1 MHELSV
7 TQSILDIALA
17 HAQGAGASRIL
28 KVNLVIGELSGLVG
42 EYIQFYFDFVSKGT
56 PAEGAELTFRRVPAR
71 FRCLDCGTE
80 YEPNG
85 ADWTCPQCGAL
96 RPMAVGGRELLVESI
111 EVEWGRGMPRPYT
124 GRRERGAVGRL
135 PVTGVVLAGPVP

>member
-85 ADWTCPQCGAL
+85 ADWTCTQCGAL

-111 EVEWGRGMPRPYT
+111 EVE
-124 GRRERGAVGRL
+124 
-135 PVTGVVLAGPVP
+135 

>member
-17 HAQGAGASRIL
+17 HAREAGASRIL

-56 PAEGAELTFRRVPAR
+56 LAEGAELTFRHVPAQ
-71 FRCLDCGTE
+71 FRCLECGAE
-80 YEPNG
+80 YEPDG
-85 ADWTCPQCGAL
+85 DDWTCPVCGAL
-96 RPMAVGGRELLVESI
+96 RPIAVGGKELLVESI
-111 EVEWGRGMPRPYT
+111 EVE
-124 GRRERGAVGRL
+124 
-135 PVTGVVLAGPVP
+135 

>member
-17 HAQGAGASRIL
+17 HAQGAGANRIL

-42 EYIQFYFDFVSKGT
+42 ESIQFYFDFISKET
-56 PAEGAELTFRRVPAR
+56 PAEGAELTFRHVPAH

-85 ADWTCPQCGAL
+85 TDWTCPQCGAL
-96 RPMAVGGRELLVESI
+96 RPIAVGGQELLVESI
-111 EVEWGRGMPRPYT
+111 EVE
-124 GRRERGAVGRL
+124 
-135 PVTGVVLAGPVP
+135 

>member
-7 TQSILDIALA
+7 TQSILDIALT

-28 KVNLVIGELSGLVG
+28 QISLAVGELSGIVG
-42 EYIQFYFDFVSKGT
+42 ESVQFYFDFLSKGT
-56 PAEGAELTFRRVPAR
+56 IAEGAELVFRHVPAR

-85 ADWTCPQCGAL
+85 TDWTCPQCGAL
-96 RPMAVGGRELLVESI
+96 QPIAVGGQELLVESI
-111 EVEWGRGMPRPYT
+111 EVE
-124 GRRERGAVGRL
+124 
-135 PVTGVVLAGPVP
+135 

>member
-42 EYIQFYFDFVSKGT
+42 EYIQFYFDFISRGT
-56 PAEGAELTFRRVPAR
+56 PAEGAELTFRHVPAR
-71 FRCLDCGTE
+71 FRCLECGAE
-80 YEPNG
+80 YEP
-85 ADWTCPQCGAL
+85 AEDDWTCPECGAL
-96 RPMAVGGRELLVESI
+96 RPIAVGGKELLVESI
-111 EVEWGRGMPRPYT
+111 DVE
-124 GRRERGAVGRL
+124 
-135 PVTGVVLAGPVP
+135 